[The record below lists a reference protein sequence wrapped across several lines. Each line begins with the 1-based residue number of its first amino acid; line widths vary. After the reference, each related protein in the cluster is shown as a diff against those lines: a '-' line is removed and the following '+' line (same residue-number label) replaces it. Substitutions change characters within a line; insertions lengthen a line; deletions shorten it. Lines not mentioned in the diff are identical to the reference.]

1 LSLLGAAGGMLVA
14 LSIKHGDSI
23 LKTLATTGAI
33 VLSSTLDHFLL
44 GGPLTSVMFIAGI
57 QVIISICN
65 YTFDESPPEPPLK
78 VEVPTKQPVVSDEE
92 MNQLTK

>member
-1 LSLLGAAGGMLVA
+1 MLVA

-33 VLSSTLDHFLL
+33 VLSSILDHFFL
-44 GGPLTSVMFIAGI
+44 GGPLTSVMLIAGV

-65 YTFDESPPEPPLK
+65 YTFDASPPEPPLK
-78 VEVPTKQPVVSDEE
+78 VEMSTKQLVLSDEE
-92 MNQLTK
+92 MNELTK